1 MKLRR
6 ERVEQWRAEKLKREK
21 RLAEEAA
28 QLEKE
33 QNKNGVSVE
42 GVLEDDKSDASADS
56 DIADTMELDDLG
68 VTEAAKL

>member
-1 MKLRR
+1 
-6 ERVEQWRAEKLKREK
+6 
-21 RLAEEAA
+21 
-28 QLEKE
+28 
-33 QNKNGVSVE
+33 VSVE